1 MSGSPRASVFV
12 LTHDHVDWIG
22 QALDSALAQEAPF
35 EYELLVAD
43 DFSTDGTRERVRE
56 YAARYPDRIRT
67 FLPDRNLGVAG
78 IWLQAARQCRGQYV
92 AILEGDDYWTS
103 TDKLARQVELLDRNP
118 RWSTCFHRATL
129 FFDDG
134 SRPSRPATP
143 AFAKDVFD
151 LDDILRSCF
160 IPFLTVVFRRDV
172 LATVP
177 DWLFEYRWFDWLFH
191 IWCAQ
196 RGAIGFLDED
206 MAAYRV
212 HGAGN
217 WSARSRLDQLEEDL
231 RVYERLAAELPD
243 RRGLIERCIESRRC
257 QLAVEEAGVA
267 ARTPV
272 ALVESASAEE
282 QATDTYFN
290 GRAAVSIPLTT
301 ADPRRRIAALLA
313 AVPAAEGQL
322 HYPVPAVQPRQ
333 ARPGACALVAP
344 RSVDLSDSPSL
355 PALLAGKDP
364 LWRDEW
370 CRIWE
375 LDVDSTASER
385 REKAAEEMGALV
397 EIGEVSRVEPRPSE
411 LAGCFIDEPRSGAVL
426 DAKAVDVIG
435 WAIGAE
441 HEAVAI
447 EFSYQGN
454 PFWRATLRAERP
466 DLAEAFPD
474 RREAGRAGFRTT
486 LNLLGTSA
494 EFEVEVAAVLKGQRR
509 IPFGTIRGRHKWRR
523 DRSPAFAELVSVII
537 PCYQQ
542 AQYLGEAIESVLAQ
556 TYPHLEIVVIDDGS
570 TDNVG
575 AIASRYPG
583 VRCVREANSGAA
595 AARNA
600 GIRNSNG
607 DFLIFLD
614 SDDRL
619 LPQGVQAGVQA
630 LEARQECAAAIG
642 TYRRTTFDNRPLDT
656 HEQPAVRERQY
667 EQMMEDNWAGFP
679 ARAIYRRSLFEHVH
693 GFDTEIDGTADFEL
707 NLAVAR
713 EFPIAS
719 HETMVAE
726 HREHAS
732 NMSDDAAKMLR
743 ETLVAMRRQRPHVKG
758 DPERRRA
765 YRQGIRNWKRYWGD
779 LLAAQAA
786 QARREGRWG
795 DAMRA
800 AAKLVRYR
808 PGALPRIFRSADAA
822 AA

>member
-1 MSGSPRASVFV
+1 MSGGPRASIFV
-12 LTHDHVDWIG
+12 LTHDHVDWIE
-22 QALDSALAQEAPF
+22 QALDSALAQETPF

-43 DFSTDGTRERVRE
+43 DFSTDGTRERVLE

-78 IWLQAARQCRGQYV
+78 IWLAAARQCRGEYV

-103 TDKLARQVELLDRNP
+103 TDKLARQIELLDANP
-118 RWSTCFHRATL
+118 GWSTCFHRATL

-177 DWLFEYRWFDWLFH
+177 DWLFGYRWFDWLFH
-191 IWCAQ
+191 IWCAR
-196 RGAIGFLDED
+196 RGAIGFLGDD

-217 WSARSRLDQLEEDL
+217 WSSRSRLDQLREDL
-231 RVYERLAAELPD
+231 AVYERLRQELPEKRKLVD
-243 RRGLIERCIESRRC
+243 ACIENRRC
-257 QLAVEEAGVA
+257 QLAIEEAGVA
-267 ARTPV
+267 AGTPV
-272 ALVESASAEE
+272 ALVGSPAAE
-282 QATDTYFN
+282 QVVDAYFN
-290 GRAAVSIPLTT
+290 GRPAVSIAVAT
-301 ADPRRRIAALLA
+301 ADPGGEIANCLA
-313 AVPAAEGQL
+313 SSPPAEGQL
-322 HYPVPAVQPRQ
+322 HYPVPGVRLRA
-333 ARPGACALVAP
+333 ARPGAFALVAP
-344 RSVDLSDSPSL
+344 RSVDLAESPPLS
-355 PALLAGKDP
+355 ALLAGKDP
-364 LWRDEW
+364 FWSDEW

-375 LDVDSTASER
+375 VDVDSPASDR
-385 REKAAEEMGALV
+385 REKAAGEMGALV
-397 EIGEVSRVEPRPSE
+397 EIGEVSLVEPTPQE
-411 LAGCFIDEPRSGAVL
+411 LRGCHLDEPRAGSVL
-426 DAKAVDVIG
+426 DAKAVDLIG
-435 WAIGAE
+435 WAIGSE
-441 HEAVAI
+441 REAVAV
-447 EFSYQGN
+447 EFSYEGR
-454 PFWRATLRAERP
+454 PFWRASLRAERP

-486 LNLLGTSA
+486 LNMLGTAA
-494 EFEVEVAAVLKGQRR
+494 EFEFEVTAVLKGQRR
-509 IPFGTIRGRHKWRR
+509 VPFGTIRGRHKWRR
-523 DRSPAFAELVSVII
+523 DRSPAYAELVSVVI
-537 PCYQQ
+537 PCYRQ
-542 AQYLGEAIESVLAQ
+542 AQFLGEAIESVLAQ
-556 TYPHLEIVVIDDGS
+556 TYPHLEIVVVDDGS

-583 VRCVREANSGAA
+583 VRCVREQNSGAA
-595 AARNA
+595 GARNA

-614 SDDRL
+614 ADDRL
-619 LPQGVQAGVQA
+619 LPQSVQAGVRV
-630 LEARQECAAAIG
+630 LEERQECAAAIG
-642 TYRRTTFDNRPLDT
+642 TYRRTTFDNRPLET
-656 HEQPAVRERQY
+656 HEQPTVNERQY

-707 NLAVAR
+707 NLAIAR

-719 HETMVAE
+719 HGTMVAE

-732 NMSDDAAKMLR
+732 NMSDDASKMLR

-758 DPERRRA
+758 DRERKRA

-779 LLAAQAA
+779 LLVAQVGAAIRE
-786 QARREGRWG
+786 RRFGEALRG
-795 DAMRA
+795 
-800 AAKLVRYR
+800 AAKLARYR
-808 PGALPRIFRSADAA
+808 PGALPKVIGSANTR
-822 AA
+822 

>member
-1 MSGSPRASVFV
+1 MTAPPKASVFV

-22 QALDSALAQEAPF
+22 QAIDSALAQNAPF
-35 EYELLVAD
+35 DYELLIAD
-43 DFSTDGTRERVRE
+43 DFSTDGTRERVLE

-67 FLPDRNLGVAG
+67 ILPECNLGIAG
-78 IWLQAARQCRGQYV
+78 IWLQAARQCRGEYV

-103 TDKLARQVELLDRNP
+103 SRKLARQVELLDRNP
-118 RWSTCFHRATL
+118 GWSTCFHRATL

-143 AFAKDVFD
+143 AFATEVFD

-177 DWLFEYRWFDWLFH
+177 EWLFEYRWFDWLFH

-206 MAAYRV
+206 MASYRV

-231 RVYERLAAELPD
+231 RVYERLATELPE
-243 RRGLIERCIESRRC
+243 RHSLIERCVENRRC
-257 QLAVEEAGVA
+257 QLAVEQAGVA
-267 ARTPV
+267 AATPV
-272 ALVESASAEE
+272 VLLEPGEDWE
-282 QATDTYFN
+282 KATDAYFN
-290 GRAAVSIPLTT
+290 GRPVVSVAATEAEP
-301 ADPRRRIAALLA
+301 LA
-313 AVPAAEGQL
+313 AVADLVPGEGEL
-322 HYPVPAVQPRQ
+322 HYPVPGVERRA
-333 ARPGACALVAP
+333 ARPDSCALVVP
-344 RSVDLSDSPSL
+344 GSLSHTELSPLS
-355 PALLAGKDP
+355 ALLAGKDP
-364 LWRDEW
+364 LWSDDW

-375 LDVDSTASER
+375 LDVDSASDR
-385 REKAAEEMGALV
+385 GEKAAGEMGALV
-397 EIGEVSRVEPRPSE
+397 EIGEVSLVEPRPDGLLGSH
-411 LAGCFIDEPRSGAVL
+411 LDEPRSGAVL
-426 DAKAVDVIG
+426 DAKAVDVLG
-435 WAIGAE
+435 WALGSE
-441 HEAVAI
+441 RQAVAV
-447 EFSYQGN
+447 EFSYDGKA
-454 PFWRATLRAERP
+454 FWRASLRSERP
-466 DLAEAFPD
+466 DLAEAFPE
-474 RREAGRAGFRTT
+474 RREASRAGFRTT
-486 LNLLGTSA
+486 LNLLGTGA
-494 EFEVEVAAVLKGQRR
+494 EFEIEVAAVLKGQRR
-509 IPFGTIRGRHKWRR
+509 IPIGTIRGRHKWRR
-523 DRSPAFAELVSVII
+523 DRSPAFAELVSVVI
-537 PCYQQ
+537 PCYRQ
-542 AQYLGEAIESVLAQ
+542 AQFLGEAIESVLAQ
-556 TYPHLEIVVIDDGS
+556 TYPHLEIIVVDDGS

-583 VRCVREANSGAA
+583 VRCLREPNSGAA

-614 SDDRL
+614 ADDRL
-619 LPQGVQAGVQA
+619 LPQGVQAGVRV
-630 LEARQECAAAIG
+630 LEERPECAAAIG
-642 TYRRTTFDNRPLDT
+642 TYRRTTFDNRPLQT
-656 HEQPAVRERQY
+656 HAQPPVTERQY

-732 NMSDDAAKMLR
+732 NMSDDASKMLS

-758 DPERRRA
+758 DRARKRA
-765 YRQGIRNWKRYWGD
+765 YRKGIRNWKRYWGD
-779 LLAAQAA
+779 LLVAQVRTAVRE
-786 QARREGRWG
+786 RRFGEALQGV
-795 DAMRA
+795 
-800 AAKLVRYR
+800 AKLVRYR
-808 PGALPRIFRSADAA
+808 PGALPQLLGRDRTATA
-822 AA
+822 